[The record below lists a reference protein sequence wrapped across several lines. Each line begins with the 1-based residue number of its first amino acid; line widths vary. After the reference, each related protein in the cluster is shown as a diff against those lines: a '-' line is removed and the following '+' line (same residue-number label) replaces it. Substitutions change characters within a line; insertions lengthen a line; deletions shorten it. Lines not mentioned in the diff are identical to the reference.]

1 MIESN
6 LFLYLASGEIDGDGF
21 WIIDT
26 TLNES
31 PFIDKSYLL
40 ECYRKE
46 LIGQDAAKEIMY
58 AINLNL
64 RNILNELNR
73 EGHKIE
79 KPIRGISFSLP
90 LTLIENIFDFW
101 IERYKD
107 PLEWETCIG
116 LLKIKQ
122 RFSLT
127 SMINS
132 NGIKGNAKEWAPK
145 IENLHNYHPNNN
157 NKLRIQNPMWNE

>member
-1 MIESN
+1 MIGSN
-6 LFLYLASGEIDGDGF
+6 LYLYLASGEIDGNGF

-31 PFIDKSYLL
+31 PLKENSYLL
-40 ECYRKE
+40 DCHRKE
-46 LIGQDAAKEIMY
+46 LIGIDSSKEIMN

-64 RNILNELNR
+64 NNILNELNKD
-73 EGHKIE
+73 GYKIE
-79 KPIRGISFSLP
+79 KPIKGISFSLP
-90 LTLIENIFDFW
+90 LTLLESIFDFW
-101 IERYKD
+101 IERYKE

-122 RFSLT
+122 RFSLI

-145 IENLHNYHPNNN
+145 VEALHNYHPEIN
-157 NKLRIQNPMWNE
+157 NKIINQKPMWKE